1 MVITRMPLRL
11 LAAERVKKKKDIN
24 AKQTTKHYS
33 FFIIRTIHSIN
44 ILHFIYILHVY
55 I

>member
-11 LAAERVKKKKDIN
+11 LAAERVKKKDIN

-33 FFIIRTIHSIN
+33 FFIIHTIHSIN